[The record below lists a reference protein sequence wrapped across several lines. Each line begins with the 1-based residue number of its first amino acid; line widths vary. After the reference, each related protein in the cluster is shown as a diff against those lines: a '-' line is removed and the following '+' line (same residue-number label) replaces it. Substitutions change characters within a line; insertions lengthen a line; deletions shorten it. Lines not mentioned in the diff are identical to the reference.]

1 MKHAVIGILAHVDA
15 GKTTFAEAL
24 LYKTGAIRKQGRVD
38 DKNTLLDNHILE
50 KERGITIFASQAE
63 IEFRSLHIT
72 LLDTPGH
79 VDFSTETERILQAL
93 DYAVLIVSGLDGVQS
108 HTRTLWNLLKIYH
121 VPAFLFITK
130 MDFAR
135 RTRDELM
142 QTIREELGDE
152 CVDFS
157 ADNTDLQETL
167 AQCGEAALEEYL
179 ADGTVR
185 DRTISD
191 MIRARQVFPC
201 LFGSG
206 LKMEG
211 VDEFLSL
218 LERFVTPAACGEEF
232 GARVFKI
239 THDDSGA
246 KVTHLKITGG
256 TLRVRDAVTVNGK
269 EEKITQIRVYHG
281 AKYTVREEAPAGTV
295 CAVTGLDSAVNGM
308 GLGSQADA
316 VAPVLEPVMDYRIDL
331 PEGED
336 KKTAYGKL
344 KLLEEEDPMLRVR
357 WNSFLQEIHV
367 GLMGEV
373 QAEILR
379 SLAYDRFGM
388 ELTVHSGTVMYK
400 ETITDTVEGV
410 GHYEP
415 LRHYAEVHLILEP
428 LPRGA
433 GLLFETAVKQDLLDL
448 NWQRLIMM
456 HLTEKEHLGVLTGSP
471 ITDIKI
477 TLAAGRAHLKHTE
490 GGDFRQ
496 ATYRAVRQGLMQA
509 QNRLLEP
516 WYAFTLELPAEHMGR
531 AISDIRMMHGE
542 FDAPEG
548 TGATV
553 TIKGKAPVT
562 EMNGY
567 AATVASFSSGRGR
580 LTCSLAGYFE
590 CHNEAEAVAAA
601 QYEPE
606 ADLDNTPD
614 SVFCAH
620 GGGFTV
626 KWRDVPQYMHL
637 ESCLKK
643 EKPYS
648 PAVNRRNLHIDDKE
662 LQAILE
668 REFGKPDYTLRRPT
682 VKETAPEEPEAAGTE
697 ERPET
702 VIVDGYNVIFAWE
715 GLKAIAMEDLES
727 ARTELMQILCNYAAF
742 TRNNVVLVFDAYRVA
757 GNPGQKFD
765 HNNIHV
771 VFTEEREIA
780 DVYIEKLI
788 AEIGKNEKVRVV
800 TSDNLIRLSAVR
812 VGVLRVSAADFAKEA
827 EEVDKRIAA
836 FIEGLQTPESK
847 TRLGDVS
854 RQAGE

>member
-1 MKHAVIGILAHVDA
+1 MKQAVIGILAHVDA

-24 LYKTGAIRKQGRVD
+24 LYQTGAIRRQGRVD

-63 IEFRSLHIT
+63 IEYRSLHIT

-79 VDFSTETERILQAL
+79 VDFSAETERILQVL
-93 DYAVLIVSGLDGVQS
+93 DYAVLVVSGLDGVQS
-108 HTRTLWNLLKIYH
+108 HTRTLWNLLKLYH
-121 VPAFLFITK
+121 IPTFLFVTK

-135 RTRDELM
+135 LTKDELM
-142 QTIREELGDE
+142 RSVREALGDE

-157 ADNTDLQETL
+157 SDNADLQETL
-167 AQCGEAALEEYL
+167 AQCGETALEEYL
-179 ADGTVR
+179 ANG
-185 DRTISD
+185 TISD
-191 MIRARQVFPC
+191 GTIAEMIRGRQAFPC

-206 LKMEG
+206 LKMQG
-211 VDEFLSL
+211 VTEFLDL
-218 LERFVTPAACGEEF
+218 LERYVVPATYGEAF
-232 GARVFKI
+232 GAKVFKI

-246 KVTHLKITGG
+246 KLTHLKVTGG
-256 TLRVRDAVTVNGK
+256 TLRVRDAVSVNGN
-269 EEKITQIRVYHG
+269 EEKITQIRVYQG
-281 AKYTVREEAPAGTV
+281 AKYAVREEAPAGTV
-295 CAVTGLDSAVNGM
+295 CAVTGLEDTVNGM
-308 GLGSQADA
+308 GLGAQADT
-316 VAPVLEPVMDYRIDL
+316 VEPVLEPVMRYRITL
-331 PEGED
+331 PEQTD
-336 KKTAYGKL
+336 AKTAFNKL
-344 KLLEEEDPMLRVR
+344 SLLSEEDPMLKLT

-379 SLAYDRFGM
+379 SLAYDRFGL
-388 ELTVHSGTVMYK
+388 EITVDSGTVMYK
-400 ETITDTVEGV
+400 ETITDAVEGV

-415 LRHYAEVHLILEP
+415 LRHYAEVHLIMEP

-433 GLLFETAVKQDLLDL
+433 GLLFETAVREDLLDR

-471 ITDIKI
+471 ITDMKL

-509 QNRLLEP
+509 KCKLLEP

-542 FDAPEG
+542 FDPPGGA
-548 TGATV
+548 GATV
-553 TIKGKAPVT
+553 VIKGRAPVT

-567 AATVASFSSGRGR
+567 AATVAAYTSGRGR
-580 LTCSLAGYFE
+580 LLCSLAGYFD

-601 QYEPE
+601 DYVPE
-606 ADLDNTPD
+606 SDLDNTPD

-626 KWRDVPQYMHL
+626 KWSDVPRYMHL
-637 ESCLKK
+637 ESCLNK

-662 LQAILE
+662 LQAIME
-668 REFGKPDYTLRRPT
+668 REFGKPRYELNRPAQ
-682 VKETAPEEPEAAGTE
+682 KETAPAEPETAETE
-697 ERPET
+697 RRPET

-715 GLKAIAMEDLES
+715 GLKALAREDLEI
-727 ARTELMQILCNYAAF
+727 ARTELTEILCNYAAF
-742 TRNNVVLVFDAYRVA
+742 TQNNVILVFDAYRVA
-757 GNPGQKFD
+757 GNFGQKYD
-765 HNNIHV
+765 HKNIHV
-771 VFTEEREIA
+771 VFTREREIA

-800 TSDNLIRLSAVR
+800 SSDNLIRLSAVR
-812 VGVLRVSAADFAKEA
+812 IGVLRMSAADFAE
-827 EEVDKRIAA
+827 EVSEVDKRIAEW
-836 FIEGLQTPESK
+836 IENQRLTNPK
-847 TRLGDVS
+847 TTLGD
-854 RQAGE
+854 AGN